1 MVGERMIERETG
13 WKREREKDRKT
24 VMLGVRESHRGKKR
38 KKDKGRRGR
47 EKKEWQT
54 VWTVG
59 ERERATDRKIESVR
73 ER

>member
-24 VMLGVRESHRGKKR
+24 VTLGERESHRGKKR
-38 KKDKGRRGR
+38 KKDKGRRDR

-54 VWTVG
+54 VWT
-59 ERERATDRKIESVR
+59 ERVR
-73 ER
+73 ERESYR